1 MPEAVSTSAET
12 LNTIKDKGGGSAEI
26 RVKPKKAGHRARLTK
41 RPLEGASGAW
51 QTKSKV
57 VSLPRGKARA
67 AFIKRIEKSAYEGT
81 RRALAHA
88 NLENCTVSAQFE
100 PVSAR
105 SLEGVE
111 MAKHRLRIC
120 LGYLQDGTPVV
131 KHISGDSE
139 FDLADRVVSEY
150 VKSGRIVEFIGGEYA
165 PKTVIAVSFKEY
177 TLSWYS
183 TYKEHKL
190 KPTTASGY
198 LSTFEYHLFPAWGDR
213 PINRITTGDIQ
224 IFLNERSNLAEKTL
238 KEMLVLIRAI
248 FRSAKEDKLILENP
262 AESTRLTI
270 PSTKKTERKAL
281 TQDELTDIIRALD
294 KLSDDDRRL
303 MSLLI
308 FTGMR
313 RGEVLGLRWEDIDA
327 KAGWVHVVRNAVFPG
342 GKNDAVIGTPKTE
355 KGKRSI
361 PLDPVLW
368 ELLQPAKASGYVIG
382 GDAPITK
389 MVYVRTMQ
397 RIERAID
404 MHGATAHIFRHSY
417 ATMLNATGASPKTI
431 QGIIGHADIS
441 TTMNRYVHGVKE
453 QEVEAVMNVSR
464 KLAG

>member
-1 MPEAVSTSAET
+1 
-12 LNTIKDKGGGSAEI
+12 
-26 RVKPKKAGHRARLTK
+26 
-41 RPLEGASGAW
+41 
-51 QTKSKV
+51 
-57 VSLPRGKARA
+57 
-67 AFIKRIEKSAYEGT
+67 
-81 RRALAHA
+81 
-88 NLENCTVSAQFE
+88 
-100 PVSAR
+100 
-105 SLEGVE
+105 

-120 LGYLQDGTPVV
+120 LGYREDGTPVV

-139 FDLADRVVSEY
+139 FNLADRVVTEY
-150 VKSGRIVEFIGGEYA
+150 VKSGRISEFIGGV
-165 PKTVIAVSFKEY
+165 PKPKEVRVVTFKEY
-177 TLSWYS
+177 TEGWYK
-183 TYKEHKL
+183 TYKEPKL

-198 LSTFEYHLFPAWGDR
+198 LSTFEHHLFPAWGDR
-213 PINRITTGDIQ
+213 PINQITTGDIQ
-224 IFLNERSNLAEKTL
+224 TFLNERSELAAKTL
-238 KEMLVLIRAI
+238 KEMLVLIRSI

-262 AESTRLTI
+262 AESTRLMI
-270 PSTKKTERKAL
+270 PSTRKTEREPLKHDKL
-281 TQDELTDIIRALD
+281 MDIIRSLG
-294 KLSDDDRRL
+294 KLEDDDRRL

-327 KAGWVHVVRNAVFPG
+327 ETGWVHVVRNAVYPG
-342 GKNDAVIGTPKTE
+342 GKNDAVVGTPKTE

-368 ELLQPAKASGYVIG
+368 ELLQPVKASGYVIG

-397 RIERAID
+397 RIERTID

-417 ATMLNATGASPKTI
+417 ATMLNDTGASPKTI

-441 TTMNRYVHGVKE
+441 TTMNRYVHGVEEKA
-453 QEVEAVMNVSR
+453 VEAVMNVSR

>member
-1 MPEAVSTSAET
+1 
-12 LNTIKDKGGGSAEI
+12 
-26 RVKPKKAGHRARLTK
+26 
-41 RPLEGASGAW
+41 
-51 QTKSKV
+51 
-57 VSLPRGKARA
+57 
-67 AFIKRIEKSAYEGT
+67 
-81 RRALAHA
+81 
-88 NLENCTVSAQFE
+88 
-100 PVSAR
+100 
-105 SLEGVE
+105 

-120 LGYLQDGTPVV
+120 LGYYDDGTPIV

-139 FDLADRVVSEY
+139 FDLADRVVAEY
-150 VKSGRIVEFIGGEYA
+150 VKAGRLCEFLNGMPAKQVCRAEA
-165 PKTVIAVSFKEY
+165 FKAY
-177 TLSWYS
+177 TQRWYE
-183 TYKEHKL
+183 TYKEFKI

-198 LSTFEYHLFPAWGDR
+198 LTSFNHHLFPAWGER
-213 PINRITTGDIQ
+213 PINQITTGDIQ
-224 IFLNERSNLAEKTL
+224 AFLNERSHLAEKTL

-262 AESTRLTI
+262 AESSRLTI
-270 PSTKKTERKAL
+270 PSSKKTERKAL
-281 TQDELTDIIRALD
+281 TQDELTDIIRSLG
-294 KLSDDDRRL
+294 KLSNDDRRL
-303 MSLLI
+303 MSLFI

-327 KAGWVHVVRNAVFPG
+327 EAGWIHVVRNAVFPG

-368 ELLQPAKASGYVIG
+368 ELLQPEETTGYVIG

-389 MVYVRTMQ
+389 MVYHRTMQ
-397 RIERAID
+397 RIERKID
-404 MHGATAHIFRHSY
+404 MHGATAHVFRHSY

-441 TTMNRYVHGVKE
+441 TTMNRYVHSDKE
-453 QEVEAVMNVSR
+453 QEVEAVKNVSR

>member
-1 MPEAVSTSAET
+1 MPGDTKPNSNASLQNKIRMEGEKSENDVIKVSPNNAPPS
-12 LNTIKDKGGGSAEI
+12 
-26 RVKPKKAGHRARLTK
+26 PKKGV
-41 RPLEGASGAW
+41 GAW
-51 QTKSKV
+51 QTSSKV
-57 VSLPRGKARA
+57 VSLPKGRARDA
-67 AFIKRIEKSAYEGT
+67 ILRSILKSAFIGT
-81 RRALAHA
+81 QRALARA
-88 NLENCTVSAQFE
+88 NLESYTGSAQNMPVSAQ
-100 PVSAR
+100 R
-105 SLEGVE
+105 LEGVE

-120 LGYLQDGTPVV
+120 LGYREDGTPVV

-139 FDLADRVVSEY
+139 FNLADRVVTEY
-150 VKSGRIVEFIGGEYA
+150 VKSGRIGEFIGGA
-165 PKTVIAVSFKEY
+165 HKPKEVKIVPFKEY
-177 TLSWYS
+177 TQSWYT
-183 TYKEHKL
+183 TYKEPKL

-198 LSTFEYHLFPAWGDR
+198 LSTFEHHLFPAWGIK
-213 PINRITTGDIQ
+213 PINQITTGDIQ
-224 IFLNERSNLAEKTL
+224 AFLNERSNLAEKTL

-262 AESTRLTI
+262 AESTRITI
-270 PSTKKTERKAL
+270 PSSKKTERKAL
-281 TQDELTDIIRALD
+281 TLEELTDIIRSLG
-294 KLSDDDRRL
+294 KLEDDDRRL

-327 KAGWVHVVRNAVFPG
+327 ETGWIHVVRNAVYPG
-342 GKNDAVIGTPKTE
+342 GKNDAVVGTPKTE

-368 ELLQPAKASGYVIG
+368 ELLQPAMTSGYVIG
-382 GDAPITK
+382 GDTPITK
-389 MVYVRTMQ
+389 MVYVRTME
-397 RIERAID
+397 RIERTID
-404 MHGATAHIFRHSY
+404 MHGATAHVFRHSY

-431 QGIIGHADIS
+431 QQIIGHADIS